1 MMMVSALL
9 EGANMSEKAQLKV
22 GDKAP
27 DFTLS
32 AVGDQEITLSSY
44 RGKWN
49 VLLAFH
55 PLAWTPV

>member
-1 MMMVSALL
+1 MT
-9 EGANMSEKAQLKV
+9 EKALLKV

-27 DFTLS
+27 DFTLP
-32 AVGDQEITLSSY
+32 AVGDQKITLSSY
-44 RGKWN
+44 RGTRN

>member
-1 MMMVSALL
+1 MIVVSALL
-9 EGANMSEKAQLKV
+9 EGAQMSEKAQLKV

-27 DFTLS
+27 DFTLP

>member
-1 MMMVSALL
+1 
-9 EGANMSEKAQLKV
+9 MSEKAQLKV
-22 GDKAP
+22 GDEAP
-27 DFTLS
+27 DFTLP

-44 RGKWN
+44 RDKWN